1 MKSKGNRHF
10 VWAILATA
18 LGVAVVW
25 IVDDEVADRHLKEH
39 RTQVVDKV
47 KTVHAKLESALNSR
61 LSLVQGLAAF
71 VKSRKE
77 LAGARHERFAEEF
90 NAYTDELLKDVGGIR
105 SLQLAPDAVV
115 TYINPLKGNERA
127 LGHDLMADPVRREAA
142 ERAIRKRHFVVAGP
156 VELRQ
161 GGVAL
166 IGRLPIFLPLADDEK
181 SERFWG
187 FSIILLDLA
196 PLLTEAGISD
206 QASGLKFALRGKD
219 GLGARGA
226 VFFGDGAIFD
236 ADPVVQD
243 VILPDNS
250 WQVAALPV
258 EGWDHTEELF
268 PLRAF
273 GGAMAVAIGGLLFVL
288 FSGREKLATNEK
300 RLRSAFE
307 AIDEGIWDWNIVTG
321 EVVFSP
327 NWPKIF
333 GYSLD
338 EIEHHVDTWESWLH
352 PDDKAEVMKAVND
365 HFEGRTPYY
374 VSEHRM
380 KNKDGAWLWIL
391 DRGKVIEWDNG
402 GKPIRMVRADLDI
415 TERKRAEEALRE
427 NEERFRQIYEN
438 TPGMLHS
445 IDRDG
450 RLLNVSDYWLDTL
463 GYDREEVL
471 GRKVYEF
478 YSEESR
484 RYAKEETLPEFF
496 RTGFAKELPFQVVKK
511 NGEVMDV
518 LLTAMA
524 VRDDQGNF
532 VRSLAV
538 MIDITERKRAEEAL
552 RESEERFRTIAANIP
567 GNVYRRILHADGR
580 LTWAYLSAGLRD
592 ILELDPD
599 EVMERPEVLL
609 ETLHPEDRAR
619 WQDALR
625 KSAETLEPYDLEFR
639 RITPSG
645 KVVWLRSIARPHR
658 RQNGDVVWDGVALD
672 ITEQK
677 EAQAQLIRTSRLAT
691 LGEMASGIAHELNQP
706 LTNMRMMAENALAYI
721 ESADVDA
728 DVQTRKLEGV
738 IGQVDRMAGI
748 VDHMRL
754 FSRKDSAERETFSPT
769 ACAAD
774 AIGMVENQYRAL
786 GIRLEKDLPARCRN
800 VSGHRF
806 KLEQVI
812 LNLLSNARDAAA
824 ARADRAAREG
834 REFVPEVSVR
844 VAEDRKTDTVI
855 LSVSDNGGGVPG
867 DVLDEI
873 FHPFFTT
880 KAEGQGT
887 GLGLSISYSII
898 DTMGG
903 RIEVRNAEGGARFDV
918 ILPVADEAHPRL
930 PAPKPQDHVPQEQPP
945 VAADRRGRLV
955 RVLVVDDEEP
965 TARNTAEYLE
975 YAGYVATIAGNG
987 AEALKLFASDS
998 FDVVVTDRGMP
1009 VMDGNEM
1016 IRRLRAL
1023 DPNLPIIAMTGQ
1035 GAFDDGQT
1043 ASTAGNDGAAAAGA
1057 SVVLRM
1063 PVRLRDLEG
1072 HVRRLTRA

>member
-127 LGHDLMADPVRREAA
+127 LGHDLMADAVRREAA

-288 FSGREKLATNEK
+288 FSGREKLATKEK

-402 GKPIRMVRADLDI
+402 GKPIRMIRADLDI
-415 TERKRAEEALRE
+415 TERKRADEALRE
-427 NEERFRQIYEN
+427 SEERFRQIYEN

-538 MIDITERKRAEEAL
+538 MIDITERKRAEKIL
-552 RESEERFRTIAANIP
+552 RESEERFRTLIDSSSQGILVHRNLRVLYANQRFVEMFGYDSADEILALESRDVMIAP
-567 GNVYRRILHADGR
+567 EERSR
-580 LTWAYLSAGLRD
+580 LLGYHKARLRGEPAPLDYEFVGLRKD
-592 ILELDPD
+592 GSRIWLENRSFRIEWEGGPAICT
-599 EVMERPEVLL
+599 
-609 ETLHPEDRAR
+609 TL
-619 WQDALR
+619 
-625 KSAETLEPYDLEFR
+625 F
-639 RITPSG
+639 
-645 KVVWLRSIARPHR
+645 
-658 RQNGDVVWDGVALD
+658 D
-672 ITEQK
+672 ITGRK
-677 EAQAQLIRTSRLAT
+677 EAQAQLIQASKLAT

-706 LTNMRMMAENALAYI
+706 LSVVGMAAENSLI
-721 ESADVDA
+721 SMEEGTFDTEFVRKKL
-728 DVQTRKLEGV
+728 QTIV
-738 IGQVDRMAGI
+738 GQRDRMAGI
-748 VDHMRL
+748 VNHMRL
-754 FSRKDSAERETFSPT
+754 FSRRDTTAMELFDPVESVRGAVGLIAKQFQASGIELEET
-769 ACAAD
+769 
-774 AIGMVENQYRAL
+774 
-786 GIRLEKDLPARCRN
+786 LPAACGN
-800 VSGHRF
+800 VFGHPVQ
-806 KLEQVI
+806 LEQVV
-812 LNLLSNARDAAA
+812 LNLLNNARDA
-824 ARADRAAREG
+824 
-834 REFVPEVSVR
+834 VR
-844 VAEDRKTDTVI
+844 
-855 LSVSDNGGGVPG
+855 
-867 DVLDEI
+867 
-873 FHPFFTT
+873 
-880 KAEGQGT
+880 
-887 GLGLSISYSII
+887 
-898 DTMGG
+898 
-903 RIEVRNAEGGARFDV
+903 GAM
-918 ILPVADEAHPRL
+918 E
-930 PAPKPQDHVPQEQPP
+930 
-945 VAADRRGRLV
+945 
-955 RVLVVDDEEP
+955 
-965 TARNTAEYLE
+965 
-975 YAGYVATIAGNG
+975 
-987 AEALKLFASDS
+987 
-998 FDVVVTDRGMP
+998 
-1009 VMDGNEM
+1009 
-1016 IRRLRAL
+1016 
-1023 DPNLPIIAMTGQ
+1023 
-1035 GAFDDGQT
+1035 
-1043 ASTAGNDGAAAAGA
+1043 
-1057 SVVLRM
+1057 
-1063 PVRLRDLEG
+1063 
-1072 HVRRLTRA
+1072 

>member
-1 MKSKGNRHF
+1 KLNVLF
-10 VWAILATA
+10 AISYS
-18 LGVAVVW
+18 G
-25 IVDDEVADRHLKEH
+25 DES
-39 RTQVVDKV
+39 Q
-47 KTVHAKLESALNSR
+47 
-61 LSLVQGLAAF
+61 LS
-71 VKSRKE
+71 
-77 LAGARHERFAEEF
+77 H
-90 NAYTDELLKDVGGIR
+90 
-105 SLQLAPDAVV
+105 AVV
-115 TYINPLKGNERA
+115 TL
-127 LGHDLMADPVRREAA
+127 
-142 ERAIRKRHFVVAGP
+142 
-156 VELRQ
+156 
-161 GGVAL
+161 
-166 IGRLPIFLPLADDEK
+166 
-181 SERFWG
+181 S
-187 FSIILLDLA
+187 
-196 PLLTEAGISD
+196 
-206 QASGLKFALRGKD
+206 
-219 GLGARGA
+219 
-226 VFFGDGAIFD
+226 
-236 ADPVVQD
+236 
-243 VILPDNS
+243 
-250 WQVAALPV
+250 
-258 EGWDHTEELF
+258 
-268 PLRAF
+268 
-273 GGAMAVAIGGLLFVL
+273 
-288 FSGREKLATNEK
+288 
-300 RLRSAFE
+300 
-307 AIDEGIWDWNIVTG
+307 
-321 EVVFSP
+321 
-327 NWPKIF
+327 
-333 GYSLD
+333 
-338 EIEHHVDTWESWLH
+338 
-352 PDDKAEVMKAVND
+352 
-365 HFEGRTPYY
+365 
-374 VSEHRM
+374 
-380 KNKDGAWLWIL
+380 
-391 DRGKVIEWDNG
+391 
-402 GKPIRMVRADLDI
+402 DI
-415 TERKRAEEALRE
+415 TERKRVEDALQEAHEQLEQQVKDRTAELIQANTALRAENVERREAQQALEKSEQSLRMLLETTHAIPWVGDAKTFQFTYVGPQADELLGYPPDQWYDDNFWPNHIHPDDRHEALDFCRESLRRLDEFELEYRMIAADGRIVWIHDLVNVVRE
-427 NEERFRQIYEN
+427 NGEPI
-438 TPGMLHS
+438 
-445 IDRDG
+445 
-450 RLLNVSDYWLDTL
+450 
-463 GYDREEVL
+463 VL
-471 GRKVYEF
+471 Q
-478 YSEESR
+478 
-484 RYAKEETLPEFF
+484 
-496 RTGFAKELPFQVVKK
+496 GFL
-511 NGEVMDV
+511 M
-518 LLTAMA
+518 
-524 VRDDQGNF
+524 
-532 VRSLAV
+532 
-538 MIDITERKRAEEAL
+538 DITERRRALEDTRLLQEE
-552 RESEERFRTIAANIP
+552 IAHVSRVTTM
-567 GNVYRRILHADGR
+567 G
-580 LTWAYLSAGLRD
+580 
-592 ILELDPD
+592 
-599 EVMERPEVLL
+599 
-609 ETLHPEDRAR
+609 
-619 WQDALR
+619 
-625 KSAETLEPYDLEFR
+625 EF
-639 RITPSG
+639 
-645 KVVWLRSIARPHR
+645 A
-658 RQNGDVVWDGVALD
+658 
-672 ITEQK
+672 
-677 EAQAQLIRTSRLAT
+677 
-691 LGEMASGIAHELNQP
+691 ASVAHELNQP

-975 YAGYVATIAGNG
+975 YAGYAATIAGNG

>member
-1 MKSKGNRHF
+1 TAKEAREKLSKAVENVPVGIALFDSDDRLVFFNNRYGELME
-10 VWAILATA
+10 V
-18 LGVAVVW
+18 
-25 IVDDEVADRHLKEH
+25 VADILKPGVTFEEMI
-39 RTQVVDKV
+39 RTLVDRQPV
-47 KTVHAKLESALNSR
+47 KD
-61 LSLVQGLAAF
+61 
-71 VKSRKE
+71 
-77 LAGARHERFAEEF
+77 ARGREEEF
-90 NAYTDELLKDVGGIR
+90 IQERIKHHRNPTGPFDIRRENAW
-105 SLQLAPDAVV
+105 
-115 TYINPLKGNERA
+115 
-127 LGHDLMADPVRREAA
+127 LMADEIRLSDGGIFTIVTDVTEQKRAEAALRDSEQRFRDVAEAASDWFWEMGPDLRFTYHSERYFEITGFRPEEKIGTTRTRYVDPTDREADA
-142 ERAIRKRHFVVAGP
+142 EKWAAH
-156 VELRQ
+156 
-161 GGVAL
+161 
-166 IGRLPIFLPLADDEK
+166 LADLETHK
-181 SERFWG
+181 PFKNFE
-187 FSIILLDLA
+187 FSFTSNTGRVCHA
-196 PLLTEAGISD
+196 RIS
-206 QASGLKFALRGKD
+206 GTP
-219 GLGARGA
+219 
-226 VFFGDGAIFD
+226 IFD
-236 ADPVVQD
+236 AD
-243 VILPDNS
+243 
-250 WQVAALPV
+250 
-258 EGWDHTEELF
+258 
-268 PLRAF
+268 
-273 GGAMAVAIGGLLFVL
+273 GGF
-288 FSGREKLATNEK
+288 
-300 RLRSAFE
+300 
-307 AIDEGIWDWNIVTG
+307 
-321 EVVFSP
+321 
-327 NWPKIF
+327 
-333 GYSLD
+333 
-338 EIEHHVDTWESWLH
+338 
-352 PDDKAEVMKAVND
+352 
-365 HFEGRTPYY
+365 
-374 VSEHRM
+374 
-380 KNKDGAWLWIL
+380 
-391 DRGKVIEWDNG
+391 
-402 GKPIRMVRADLDI
+402 
-415 TERKRAEEALRE
+415 
-427 NEERFRQIYEN
+427 
-438 TPGMLHS
+438 
-445 IDRDG
+445 
-450 RLLNVSDYWLDTL
+450 L
-463 GYDREEVL
+463 GYR
-471 GRKVYEF
+471 G
-478 YSEESR
+478 
-484 RYAKEETLPEFF
+484 
-496 RTGFAKELPFQVVKK
+496 TG
-511 NGEVMDV
+511 
-518 LLTAMA
+518 T
-524 VRDDQGNF
+524 
-532 VRSLAV
+532 
-538 MIDITERKRAEEAL
+538 DITERKRAEEAL

-599 EVMERPEVLL
+599 AAMERPEVLI
-609 ETLHPEDRAR
+609 ETVHPEDRAR

-975 YAGYVATIAGNG
+975 YAGYAATIAGNG